1 MKLSSQS
8 KYLKP
13 VYNIFD
19 KKIVE
24 DANLTHVLPNFFRW
38 SPTSSP

>member
-24 DANLTHVLPNFFRW
+24 DANLTHVLPNF
-38 SPTSSP
+38 